1 MPTIFIG
8 LLALALVLWL
18 VKSFAKADPKY
29 LIGVGRIG
37 GRDRRAGG
45 GGLPRDEGGACR
57 CRAARRHR
65 AGPAGLA
72 AQRWCRRGC
81 LPTATGRAPGKA
93 SQVRSNFLAVEL
105 DHDTGAMTGEIIA
118 GRLAGTK
125 LDQLELST
133 LVSLLGEFDTESRD
147 LLAAYLDRRHPRWR
161 EDAQGDAA
169 AGSGPARSGKMTK
182 EEAYQILG
190 LEPGASAE
198 QIGRAHRG
206 LMKKLHPDQ
215 GGSTY
220 LAARVN
226 EAKDVLLRRH
236 LITPA
241 RIPEE
246 LPPRLQNRT
255 APVVAPRCRRF

>member
-18 VKSFAKADPKY
+18 AKSFAKADPKY
-29 LIGVGRIG
+29 LIRVGRT
-37 GRDRRAGG
+37 AGG
-45 GGLPRDEGGACR
+45 IVALAGAAFLGVRGQLAVAVPLGVTGLGLLGW
-57 CRAARRHR
+57 HS
-65 AGPAGLA
+65 AG
-72 AQRWCRRGC
+72 RRRGSGD
-81 LPTATGRAPGKA
+81 ATSKSAGQA

-105 DHDTGAMTGEIIA
+105 DHDTGAMSGEIIA

-133 LVSLLGEFDTESRD
+133 LVSLLGEFDAESRD

-190 LEPGASAE
+190 LEPGASADE
-198 QIGRAHRG
+198 IGRAHRG
-206 LMKKLHPDQ
+206 LMKKFTPTR
-215 GGSTY
+215 G
-220 LAARVN
+220 ARRTSPPASMRRRMCCFDAIDN
-226 EAKDVLLRRH
+226 SRTHYTRSFLLC
-236 LITPA
+236 T
-241 RIPEE
+241 
-246 LPPRLQNRT
+246 
-255 APVVAPRCRRF
+255 